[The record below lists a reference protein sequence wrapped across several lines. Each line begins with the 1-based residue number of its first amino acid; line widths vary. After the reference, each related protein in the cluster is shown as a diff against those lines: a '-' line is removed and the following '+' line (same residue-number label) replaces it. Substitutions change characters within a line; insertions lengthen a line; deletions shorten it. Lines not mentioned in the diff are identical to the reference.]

1 MSSRRV
7 FGSKLSYDQWRF
19 LSGGNIRGY
28 RKYLREYQIN
38 INLFYKKDAVKQ
50 AA

>member
-1 MSSRRV
+1 MLSRRV

-19 LSGGNIRGY
+19 LSRGNVRGY
-28 RKYLREYQIN
+28 KKYLRKYKIN
-38 INLFYKKDAVKQ
+38 INLFHKKDAVRQ